1 MHLLVATLH
10 PAMQRRQ
17 RRRHRRGHWSP
28 DVRPRVDFVLLYT
41 VTEQAI
47 SLTYALAVNRSFEI
61 YDLLTYPAP
70 GLCDLLRALVN
81 WVVVL
86 M

>member
-1 MHLLVATLH
+1 
-10 PAMQRRQ
+10 
-17 RRRHRRGHWSP
+17 
-28 DVRPRVDFVLLYT
+28 VDFVLLYT